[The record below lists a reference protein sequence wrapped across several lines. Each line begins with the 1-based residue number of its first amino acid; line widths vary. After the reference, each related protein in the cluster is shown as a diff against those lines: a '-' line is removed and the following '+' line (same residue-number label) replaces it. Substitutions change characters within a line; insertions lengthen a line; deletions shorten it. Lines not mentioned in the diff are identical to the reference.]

1 MKTFILRRLFAM
13 IPMLLGVSVIAFLLL
28 SLSPGDPLAAQRNN
42 PQVPDALIRTI
53 EAQYGFDRPV
63 PEQYVRWLSRVV
75 RGDLGYSFK
84 FKRPVAEVIRERL
97 LATLLLS
104 VFATFLTWLVAVPL
118 GVWSALRRGEWPDK
132 TISVIA
138 FVGMSL
144 PSFFLALLL
153 LYAAS
158 VLPPVPLVGRIPIGG
173 IVSPGFDSLG
183 PLARLA
189 DVLKHLLVPG
199 IVLAIGG
206 VAGLQRIAR
215 GSTLE
220 SLSQA
225 YVLAARARGLSES
238 RVLWAHAFRNAANP
252 LITLLGFE
260 FSALL
265 SGAAFTEIITSWPGL
280 GLAALEAVRSKDMF
294 LVMATVLMGSVLLLV
309 GNLLSDLL
317 HAWNDPRV
325 KLS

>member
-1 MKTFILRRLFAM
+1 MTAFLAKRILGMVPL
-13 IPMLLGVSVIAFLLL
+13 LLGVSLLSFLLL
-28 SLSPGDPLAAQRNN
+28 QLSPGDPLSAQRGN
-42 PQVPDALIRTI
+42 PQIPDGLIRRI

-63 PEQYVRWLSRVV
+63 PEQYLRWLSRTLH
-75 RGDLGYSFK
+75 GDLGYSFK
-84 FKRPVAEVIRERL
+84 YKRPVAAVLWERMG
-97 LATLLLS
+97 ATLLLS
-104 VFATFLTWLVAVPL
+104 LFSSLLSWFLAIPL
-118 GVWSALRRGEWPDK
+118 GVWSALRRGGWPDRVV
-132 TISVIA
+132 SVTA

-158 VLPPVPLVGRIPIGG
+158 VLPELPLVGRIPIGG
-173 IVSPGFDSLG
+173 LVSPDFDQLG
-183 PLARLA
+183 PVGRIL

-199 IVLAIGG
+199 LVLAVGG
-206 VAGLQRIAR
+206 VAGLQRVAR
-215 GSTLE
+215 GSLLETLR
-220 SLSQA
+220 QP
-225 YVLAARARGLSES
+225 YVVAARSRGLPGKS
-238 RVLWAHAFRNAANP
+238 VLWRHAFRNAANP

-280 GLAALEAVRSKDMF
+280 GLVALEAVRAKDMF
-294 LVMATVLMGSVLLLV
+294 LVMATVLMGSFLLLV
-309 GNLLSDLL
+309 GNLLSDIL

>member
-1 MKTFILRRLFAM
+1 VTAFLAKRILGMVPL
-13 IPMLLGVSVIAFLLL
+13 LLGVSLLSFLLL
-28 SLSPGDPLAAQRNN
+28 QLSPGDPLSAQRGN
-42 PQVPDALIRTI
+42 PQIPDGLIRRI

-63 PEQYVRWLSRVV
+63 PEQYLRWLSRTLH
-75 RGDLGYSFK
+75 GDLGYSFK
-84 FKRPVAEVIRERL
+84 YKRPVAAVLWERMG
-97 LATLLLS
+97 ATLLLS
-104 VFATFLTWLVAVPL
+104 LFSSLLSWFLAIPL
-118 GVWSALRRGEWPDK
+118 GVWSALRRGGWPDRVV
-132 TISVIA
+132 SVTA

-158 VLPPVPLVGRIPIGG
+158 VLPELPLVGRIPIGG
-173 IVSPGFDSLG
+173 LVSPDFDQLG
-183 PLARLA
+183 PVGRIL

-199 IVLAIGG
+199 LVLAVGG
-206 VAGLQRIAR
+206 VAGLQRVAR
-215 GSTLE
+215 GSLLETLR
-220 SLSQA
+220 QP
-225 YVLAARARGLSES
+225 YVVAARSRGLPGKS
-238 RVLWAHAFRNAANP
+238 VLWRHAFRNAANP

-280 GLAALEAVRSKDMF
+280 GLVALEAVRAKDMF
-294 LVMATVLMGSVLLLV
+294 LVMATVLMGSFLLLV
-309 GNLLSDLL
+309 GNLLSDIL

>member
-1 MKTFILRRLFAM
+1 M
-13 IPMLLGVSVIAFLLL
+13 IPMLLGVSLIAFALL
-28 SLSPGDPLAAQRNN
+28 SLSPGDPLAAQRGN
-42 PQVPDALIRTI
+42 PQVPDELIRRI
-53 EAQYGFDRPV
+53 ESQYGFDRPV

-97 LATLLLS
+97 GATLLLALFS
-104 VFATFLTWLVAVPL
+104 TLLTWTFAVPL
-118 GVWSALRRGEWPDK
+118 GVWAALRRSEWPDK
-132 TISVIA
+132 TISVFS

-153 LYAAS
+153 LYAAT
-158 VLPPVPLVGRIPIGG
+158 VIPPLPLFGRVPIGG
-173 IVSPGFDSLG
+173 LVSSGFDRMGLFERI
-183 PLARLA
+183 L
-189 DVLKHLLVPG
+189 DVAKHLLLPG
-199 IVLAIGG
+199 IVLTIGG
-206 VAGLQRIAR
+206 LAGLQRIAR

-220 SLSQA
+220 TLSQP
-225 YVLAARARGLSES
+225 YILAARARGLSE
-238 RVLWAHAFRNAANP
+238 RRILWRHAFRNAANP

-265 SGAAFTEIITSWPGL
+265 SGAAFTEIITSWPGM
-280 GLAALEAVRSKDMF
+280 GLLALEAVRSKDQF
-294 LVMATVLMGSVLLLV
+294 LVMATVLMGAVLLMV

-325 KLS
+325 KVS

>member
-1 MKTFILRRLFAM
+1 M

-28 SLSPGDPLAAQRNN
+28 SLSPGDPLAAQRGN
-42 PQVPDALIRTI
+42 PQVPDALIRRI
-53 EAQYGFDRPV
+53 EAQYGFDKSV

-84 FKRPVAEVIRERL
+84 FKRPVADVIGERL
-97 LATLLLS
+97 MATLLLS
-104 VFATFLTWLVAVPL
+104 LFSTLLTWLVAVPM

-132 TISVIA
+132 TISVIS

-158 VLPPVPLVGRIPIGG
+158 VIPPLPLFGRIPIGG
-173 IVSPGFDSLG
+173 IVSSGFDSMG
-183 PLARLA
+183 PFERVF
-189 DVLKHLLVPG
+189 DVFKHLLVPG
-199 IVLAIGG
+199 LVLTVGG
-206 VAGLQRIAR
+206 IAGLQRIAR

-220 SLSQA
+220 TLSQP
-225 YVLAARARGLSES
+225 YVLAARARGLTER

-252 LITLLGFE
+252 LVTLLGFE

-280 GLAALEAVRSKDMF
+280 GLVALEAVRSKDMF
-294 LVMATVLMGSVLLLV
+294 LVMATVLMGSLLLLL
-309 GNLLSDLL
+309 GNLLADIL

>member
-1 MKTFILRRLFAM
+1 MKTFLLRRLLAM
-13 IPMLLGVSVIAFLLL
+13 IPMLFGVSVIAFLLL
-28 SLSPGDPLAAQRNN
+28 SLSPGDPLAAQRGN
-42 PQVPDALIRTI
+42 PQIPDALIRRI

-75 RGDLGYSFK
+75 QGDLGYSFK
-84 FKRPVAEVIRERL
+84 FKRPVADVIRERL

-104 VFATFLTWLVAVPL
+104 LFSTFLTWLVAVPL
-118 GVWSALRRGEWPDK
+118 GVWSALRRDEWPDK

-158 VLPPVPLVGRIPIGG
+158 VLPALPLVGRIPIGG
-173 IVSPGFDSLG
+173 IVSPGFDSMG
-183 PLARLA
+183 FAARVF
-189 DVLKHLLVPG
+189 DVFKHLMVPG
-199 IVLAIGG
+199 LVLTVGG
-206 VAGLQRIAR
+206 IAGLQRIAR

-220 SLSQA
+220 TLSQP
-225 YVLAARARGLSES
+225 YVLAARARGLSER
-238 RVLWAHAFRNAANP
+238 RVLWMHAFRNAANP

-265 SGAAFTEIITSWPGL
+265 SGAAFTEIITSWPGM
-280 GLAALEAVRSKDMF
+280 GLVALEAVRAKDMF
-294 LVMATVLMGSVLLLV
+294 LVMATVLMGSLLLLL
-309 GNLLSDLL
+309 GNLLADIL

>member
-1 MKTFILRRLFAM
+1 MKSFLLRRLLAM
-13 IPMLLGVSVIAFLLL
+13 IPMLFGVSIIAFLLL
-28 SLSPGDPLAAQRNN
+28 SLSPGDPLAAQRGN
-42 PQVPDALIRTI
+42 PQIPDVLIRQI
-53 EAQYGFDRPV
+53 EQQYGFDRSV
-63 PEQYVRWLSRVV
+63 PEQYVRWLSRVAQ
-75 RGDLGYSFK
+75 GDLGYSFK
-84 FKRPVAEVIRERL
+84 FKRPVADVIRERL

-104 VFATFLTWLVAVPL
+104 LFSTFLTWLVAVPL

-158 VLPPVPLVGRIPIGG
+158 VLPPLPLVGRIPIGG
-173 IVSPGFDSLG
+173 IVSPGFDSMGL
-183 PLARLA
+183 LARVF

-199 IVLAIGG
+199 LVLTVGG
-206 VAGLQRIAR
+206 IAGLQRIAR

-220 SLSQA
+220 TLSQP
-225 YVLAARARGLSES
+225 YVLAARARGLSER
-238 RVLWAHAFRNAANP
+238 RVLWVHAFRNAANP

-265 SGAAFTEIITSWPGL
+265 SGAAFTEIITSWPGM
-280 GLAALEAVRSKDMF
+280 GLVALEAVRAKDMF
-294 LVMATVLMGSVLLLV
+294 LVMATVLMGSFLLLL
-309 GNLLSDLL
+309 GNLLADIL

>member
-1 MKTFILRRLFAM
+1 MKAFLVRRILAM
-13 IPMLLGVSVIAFLLL
+13 IPMLLGVSVIAFALL
-28 SLSPGDPLAAQRNN
+28 SLSPGDPLAAQRGN
-42 PQVPDALIRTI
+42 PQIPDELIRRI

-84 FKRPVAEVIRERL
+84 FKRPVADVIRERL
-97 LATLLLS
+97 GATLLLA
-104 VFATFLTWLVAVPL
+104 VFSTLLTWFFAVPL
-118 GVWSALRRGEWPDK
+118 GVWSALRRGDWPDR
-132 TISVIA
+132 TTSVLS

-158 VLPPVPLVGRIPIGG
+158 VLPPLPLFGKIPIGG
-173 IVSPGFDSLG
+173 LVSAEFDR
-183 PLARLA
+183 LARLGQFL
-189 DVLKHLLVPG
+189 DVAKHLLLPG
-199 IVLAIGG
+199 TVLAIGG
-206 VAGLQRIAR
+206 LAGLQRIAR

-220 SLSQA
+220 TLSQP
-225 YVLAARARGLSES
+225 YILAARSRGLSE
-238 RVLWAHAFRNAANP
+238 RRILWGHAFRNAANP

-265 SGAAFTEIITSWPGL
+265 SGAAFTEIITSWPGM
-280 GLAALEAVRSKDMF
+280 GLLALEAVRSKDQF
-294 LVMATVLMGSVLLLV
+294 LVMATVLMGSLLLLI